1 MDLHRTQ
8 VGMQTGTHTS
18 NCITNT
24 SNSHPE
30 TGGEERTDS
39 GKWYLDLVFGML
51 KGVSDISLLLKM
63 ATPSVSCFFL
73 KALSVQVDIWVQDLT
88 VTKRKGDI

>member
-1 MDLHRTQ
+1 MDLDRTQ

-30 TGGEERTDS
+30 AGGEERVDS
-39 GKWYLDLVFGML
+39 GKWYLD
-51 KGVSDISLLLKM
+51 
-63 ATPSVSCFFL
+63 SV
-73 KALSVQVDIWVQDLT
+73 A
-88 VTKRKGDI
+88 